1 MVTTVILTVH
11 DGAKMAQQNLAKD
24 GLWGPNTNILKITVA
39 CAENMI
45 VKMMVKMMVST
56 EHNSLNLHIHRN
68 QSVNVH
74 I

>member
-39 CAENMI
+39 YVGKVI
-45 VKMMVKMMVST
+45 VITTLEISIT
-56 EHNSLNLHIHRN
+56 
-68 QSVNVH
+68 
-74 I
+74 

>member
-1 MVTTVILTVH
+1 MATTVILIVH

-45 VKMMVKMMVST
+45 VKMMVST

-68 QSVNVH
+68 P
-74 I
+74 IGK